1 MVESSGVVGWT
12 QMQTREQEAEMRLLM
27 MIIQWGGSIEWDELI
42 EFSESMSEWAD
53 DCVGGRNEI
62 LFGLISTFSGNN

>member
-1 MVESSGVVGWT
+1 MDTEADQRAGSGDETADDDYSVG
-12 QMQTREQEAEMRLLM
+12 RINR
-27 MIIQWGGSIEWDELI
+27 IEWDELI